1 MARSR
6 TILAL
11 AAALAAS
18 ASLRAQD
25 PAPQAPSQPLF
36 TFDHAFGSSGPQ
48 DDFWETYGYGGVCF
62 RWPGLDMEIRGRNG
76 LLLSDRNAILR
87 LTQRKGGERDLPTRE
102 PEETQPRRAMSSE
115 LLQQRAERL
124 MRSIGGSGAQPQL
137 PPGELAYEVP
147 RFLYFEGGVQVF
159 RQGVLVASCE
169 RLWISP
175 LDDRIVVEEAEL
187 RWRQDDGKGGP
198 PITLVV
204 RGKKLEK
211 QGPRWTGRDLTI
223 TSCSA
228 GEAHAALASGELEL
242 VERGEQFEA
251 FSRGNSLL
259 VGGSKLLPLPDAHF
273 FSAEQS
279 ALPIKGVRFGF
290 AGVDGVRTEVE
301 LGMPYQGAGGTVHEW
316 LTGRPAHEFRGE
328 WNLGVGWIETRG
340 FPLRGDVDY
349 GAKGLYQGKTEGFW
363 MEDDGPNRREIT
375 ENLDGT
381 TIDDYERSLAR
392 TENRVFLG
400 ERTNL
405 DVQAFTAGDAAVY
418 SEFYRNDYRGRELP
432 ESSLYFHHAW
442 DNVLVTT
449 TARFAADDFSY
460 RDDRSLANTFVEEM
474 PVATLQWLSQP
485 IAETP
490 WETPIVLDVE
500 TEIGERRL
508 SVNAGAGSV
517 PGSPLPPGVDEDRK
531 LRADQIVELS
541 APFLLGPVTLRP
553 FVQGRLTHYDEDAF
567 GESANRWAT
576 TYGMR
581 AGSRFSRTWEWLDEH
596 GREQSLRH
604 VVSPIVSVLDRPQ
617 VTGDPTQFRQFDIN
631 RENTLGRQRTQIL
644 DPTDEFTEQSLVRV
658 ELRNLLQRTRSVE
671 NREPKTE
678 DVVFLDLAQDFW
690 PDPSRTDGTDRDGD
704 GLGLFY
710 YDFLV
715 RPEPSWWPTDD
726 LALGLYGDQD
736 WKTGLRTLDAE
747 LMIGRIAGLDWTLDY
762 RADSVVS
769 GAAGFGA
776 RAQLLGRWDV
786 QGNVMYDLERD
797 DILTYYA
804 GLRRDDHDWSLLVGL
819 SYDPFLDAV
828 TFRIDME
835 PKLFGRGRPRNSGWF
850 GPVTDNRMY
859 PTDW

>member
-1 MARSR
+1 MMARSR

-18 ASLRAQD
+18 ASLRAQE
-25 PAPQAPSQPLF
+25 PPPQAQAAPTTPSQPLF
-36 TFDHAFGSSGPQ
+36 SFDHAFGSSGPQ

-87 LTQRKGGERDLPTRE
+87 LTQRKEGGGDLPTR
-102 PEETQPRRAMSSE
+102 PLADAQPRRAMSSE

-124 MRSIGGSGAQPQL
+124 LRSIGGGAKPQL

-169 RLWISP
+169 RMWISP

-187 RWRQDDGKGGP
+187 RWQQDDGKGGP
-198 PITLVV
+198 KTTLVV

-211 QGPRWTGRDLTI
+211 QGPRWTGRDLSI
-223 TSCSA
+223 TSCAA
-228 GEAHAALASGELEL
+228 GEPHAALASGELEL
-242 VERGEQFEA
+242 VERGDQFEV
-251 FSRGNSLL
+251 FSRGNSLV
-259 VGGSKLLPLPDAHF
+259 VGGSRLLPLPDAHF

-279 ALPIKGVRFGF
+279 AMPIKGVRLGF
-290 AGVDGVRTEVE
+290 SGADGMRTEVE
-301 LGMPYQGAGGTVHEW
+301 LGMPYQGAGGAVHEW
-316 LTGRPAHEFRGE
+316 LTGRPSHEFRGE
-328 WNLGVGWIETRG
+328 WNLGVGWIESRG

-349 GAKGLYQGKTEGFW
+349 GAKGVYQGKTEGFW

-375 ENLDGT
+375 DNLDGT
-381 TIDDYERSLAR
+381 AIEDYERSLAR

-400 ERTNL
+400 DRTNL
-405 DVQAFTAGDAAVY
+405 DLQAFTAGDAAVY
-418 SEFYRNDYRGRELP
+418 SEFYRADYRGRELP

-449 TARFAADDFSY
+449 NARFTADEFSY
-460 RDDRSLANTFVEEM
+460 RDDRSLANSFTEEL

-490 WETPIVLDVE
+490 WETPIVLDLE

-508 SVNAGAGSV
+508 SINAG
-517 PGSPLPPGVDEDRK
+517 SPVTASEDRK
-531 LRADQIVELS
+531 LRADQIAELS
-541 APFLLGPVTLRP
+541 APFLVGPVTLRP
-553 FVQGRLTHYDEDAF
+553 FVQGRLTHYDEDAL

-581 AGSRFSRTWEWLDEH
+581 AGSRFSRTWDWLDEH

-604 VVSPIVSVLDRPQ
+604 VVSPIVSVLERPQ
-617 VTGDPTQFRQFDIN
+617 VTGDPAQFRQFDPAV
-631 RENTLGRQRTQIL
+631 TQRR

-658 ELRNLLQRTRSVE
+658 ELRNLLQRTRAVE

-690 PDPSRTDGTDRDGD
+690 PDPSRTDGTDPDSD

-726 LALGLYGDQD
+726 LALGLYGDHD

-747 LMIGRIAGLDWTLDY
+747 LMVGRIGGLDWTLDY
-762 RADSVVS
+762 RTDSVVS
-769 GAAGFGA
+769 GAAGIGA
-776 RAQLLGRWDV
+776 RAGLLGRWDV
-786 QGNVMYDLERD
+786 QGNAMYDLERD

-804 GLRRDDHDWSLLVGL
+804 GMRRDDHDWSLLVGV

-835 PKLFGRGRPRNSGWF
+835 PRLFGLGRQRNSGWF
-850 GPVTDNRMY
+850 GPVTDSRMY